1 MTLDSFVGG
10 CDASEV
16 AGFNDDHNTVLSNG
30 DTRRQVDGGNE

>member
-16 AGFNDDHNTVLSNG
+16 AGVNDDHG